1 MRPGKAT
8 ADQRN
13 ILRDWVIPL
22 CAVTVSALLVTAVA
36 TEQDSGLEDGG
47 RATFAPA
54 STHLA
59 KALHAVHSTHAVGTT
74 TWKRR

>member
-1 MRPGKAT
+1 MRRGKAT

-22 CAVTVSALLVTAVA
+22 CTVIASAILVTAVA

-54 STHLA
+54 SAHLA
-59 KALHAVHSTHAVGTT
+59 KALHAIHSTHAIGATS
-74 TWKRR
+74 WKSR